1 MPEKEPENKSPAKKR
16 FVPKRLSKAEMDNI
30 TSQIDQRLHDFVK
43 EGKYK
48 DVLIAMGNL
57 GKYSLNNQIYILMQM
72 PEATTVHECGHAL
85 AHSAYREDFEGL
97 TPSEK
102 REIKEIEAES
112 IACVVCTFLG
122 LDTQNFNFSY
132 ITGWAD
138 GDIDKFR
145 ENIDVISRHARTLI
159 KVIQKEMV
167 VEANKEKESGE
178 VKAEGPATPPL
189 QISMPMIPEAK
200 NQEIEMA

>member
-1 MPEKEPENKSPAKKR
+1 MTYCSSCGQHYE
-16 FVPKRLSKAEMDNI
+16 
-30 TSQIDQRLHDFVK
+30 TVK
-43 EGKYK
+43 YGRECPYCHSGETWL
-48 DVLIAMGNL
+48 VQGN
-57 GKYSLNNQIYILMQM
+57 
-72 PEATTVHECGHAL
+72 ECV
-85 AHSAYREDFEGL
+85 
-97 TPSEK
+97 
-102 REIKEIEAES
+102 IKEIEAES

-159 KVIQKEMV
+159 KGIQKEMV

-189 QISMPMIPEAK
+189 QIPMPMIPEAK